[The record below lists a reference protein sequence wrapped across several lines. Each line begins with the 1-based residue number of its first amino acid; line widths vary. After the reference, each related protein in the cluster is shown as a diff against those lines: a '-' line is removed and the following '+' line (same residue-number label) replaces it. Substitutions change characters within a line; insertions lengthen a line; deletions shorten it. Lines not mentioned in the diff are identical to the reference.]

1 MSIRSF
7 IRKHIISF
15 AIIIFISIYLVIH
28 HLKPA
33 FIYNKDGTLRQF
45 GMGYR
50 HKTILPMWLIVIILS
65 ILSYLIVLYYL
76 AYPKI
81 KY

>member
-1 MSIRSF
+1 MTIRPF
-7 IRKHIISF
+7 IKKHVISF
-15 AIIIFISIYLVIH
+15 AIIIFISIYLIIH
-28 HLKPA
+28 NLKPA
-33 FIYNKDGTLRQF
+33 FIYNNDGTLRQF

-50 HKTILPMWLIVIILS
+50 NKTILPMWLIVIVLS

>member
-7 IRKHIISF
+7 IKKHIISF
-15 AIIIFISIYLVIH
+15 AIIIFICVYLIIH
-28 HLKPA
+28 QLKPA

-45 GMGYR
+45 GIGYR

-65 ILSYLIVLYYL
+65 ILSYLLVLYYL

>member
-1 MSIRSF
+1 MSTRSF
-7 IRKHIISF
+7 IKKHVISF
-15 AIIIFISIYLVIH
+15 SIIIFISIYLIIH
-28 HLKPA
+28 NLKPA
-33 FIYNKDGTLRQF
+33 FIYNNDGTLRQF

-50 HKTILPMWLIVIILS
+50 NKTILPMWLIVIVLS
-65 ILSYLIVLYYL
+65 VLSYLLVLYYL

>member
-15 AIIIFISIYLVIH
+15 AIIIFISIYFVIH
-28 HLKPA
+28 QLKPA

-65 ILSYLIVLYYL
+65 ILSYLLVLYYL

>member
-1 MSIRSF
+1 MSFRSF

-15 AIIIFISIYLVIH
+15 AIIIFISIYLIIH
-28 HLKPA
+28 QLKPA

-50 HKTILPMWLIVIILS
+50 HKTILPMWLIVIMLS
-65 ILSYLIVLYYL
+65 ILSYLLVLYYL

>member
-1 MSIRSF
+1 MNLRSF

-15 AIIIFISIYLVIH
+15 AIVIFIVIYLIIH
-28 HLKPA
+28 KIKPG
-33 FIYNKDGTLRQF
+33 FIYNNDGSLRQF
-45 GMGYR
+45 GMGYK
-50 HKTILPMWLIVIILS
+50 HKTILPMWLIVIVLS
-65 ILSYLIVLYYL
+65 ILSYLLVLYYL

>member
-1 MSIRSF
+1 MSTRSF
-7 IRKHIISF
+7 IKKHVISF
-15 AIIIFISIYLVIH
+15 AIIIFISIYLIIH
-28 HLKPA
+28 NLKPA
-33 FIYNKDGTLRQF
+33 FIYNNDGTLRQF

-50 HKTILPMWLIVIILS
+50 NKTILPMWLIVIVLS
-65 ILSYLIVLYYL
+65 VLSYLLVLYYL

>member
-28 HLKPA
+28 QLKPA

-45 GMGYR
+45 E
-50 HKTILPMWLIVIILS
+50 WDIVIR
-65 ILSYLIVLYYL
+65 LYCL
-76 AYPKI
+76 CG
-81 KY
+81 

>member
-28 HLKPA
+28 KLKPA

-65 ILSYLIVLYYL
+65 ILSYLVVLYYL